1 MDSSLTT
8 QFKDI
13 KELVS
18 KMTCED
24 ETQIPLTY
32 LIQALYP
39 KAFEQFNEN
48 FKKEYTKGYI
58 AGLADGKKTRKENRK
73 QKH

>member
-8 QFKDI
+8 RFKDI
-13 KELVS
+13 KDLIN

-24 ETQIPLTY
+24 NTQIPLTY
-32 LIQALYP
+32 LIQGVYP
-39 KAFEQFNEN
+39 QAFKQINEN
-48 FKKEYTKGYI
+48 YKKEYTRGYI
-58 AGLADGKKTRKENRK
+58 AGLADGKKSRKEIRK

>member
-8 QFKDI
+8 RFKDI
-13 KELVS
+13 KDLIN

-24 ETQIPLTY
+24 STQIPLTY

-39 KAFEQFNEN
+39 QAFKQFNEN
-48 FKKEYTKGYI
+48 FKKEYTRGYI
-58 AGLADGKKTRKENRK
+58 AGLADGKKSRKEIRK

>member
-1 MDSSLTT
+1 MDNSLTT

-13 KELVS
+13 KDLIN

-24 ETQIPLTY
+24 NTQIPLTY

-39 KAFEQFNEN
+39 QAFNQFNEN

-58 AGLADGKKTRKENRK
+58 AGLADGKKTRQEIRK